1 MIGLHPEYLNRN
13 GQPAF
18 AVLPI
23 EEFHSL
29 KQYLED
35 LEDLLALR
43 QAKAADKNSSTLDIE
58 QLRRQLKKGT
68 EAVHWVSNS
77 KTLSPGRW
85 PNQVKLGH
93 G

>member
-1 MIGLHPEYLNRN
+1 MPSLFIAFYIAERHIAEESTMIELHPEYLNRN

-23 EEFHSL
+23 EEFDSL

-43 QAKAADKNSSTLDIE
+43 QAKAAEARHQAMDID
-58 QLRRQLKKGT
+58 QLRQRLD
-68 EAVHWVSNS
+68 ENA
-77 KTLSPGRW
+77 
-85 PNQVKLGH
+85 
-93 G
+93 

>member
-1 MIGLHPEYLNRN
+1 MIDLHPEYLIRH

-23 EEFHSL
+23 EEFDRI

-43 QAKAADKNSSTLDIE
+43 QAKAAEEASPTLGIDE
-58 QLRRQLKKGT
+58 LRRRLNG
-68 EAVHWVSNS
+68 AD
-77 KTLSPGRW
+77 
-85 PNQVKLGH
+85 
-93 G
+93 

>member
-1 MIGLHPEYLNRN
+1 MIDLHPEYLIRH

-23 EEFHSL
+23 EEFDRI

-43 QAKAADKNSSTLDIE
+43 QAKAAEADSQSLSLDE
-58 QLRRQLKKGT
+58 LHRRLDG
-68 EAVHWVSNS
+68 AD
-77 KTLSPGRW
+77 
-85 PNQVKLGH
+85 
-93 G
+93 